1 MPIYPLNP
9 SATPAVVDT
18 SGSLIPT
25 IFSKR
30 MLERFYDATIASQ
43 ISNTDYEGEIRN
55 MGDKVV
61 VNRVPAITISDYRI
75 GDTLTYERPD
85 TEVTELLIDQGHSWS
100 FQLDDVQD
108 AQQLVNMLPLWAEDA
123 SERMKIRVDTNVL
136 AFLLG
141 KALAANRGATAGRI
155 SGDINLGTS
164 VAPLSVGNG
173 AGDVNPIDLIVDL
186 GTVLDEQNV
195 PESGRKLV
203 VPAWFAGLIKKSE
216 LKDASLAGDST
227 SIVRNGRVGVIDRFE
242 LYVSH
247 QLPSPGAAAN
257 KAIFAIHPKA
267 MTFAAQLS
275 KTEKLRAESTF
286 GDLMRGLMVYGRQV
300 MLPEAVAEAII
311 VKA

>member
-1 MPIYPLNP
+1 MAVYPINAL
-9 SATPAVVDT
+9 ATPPVIDT

-30 MLERFYDATIASQ
+30 MLERFYDASIAPM

-55 MGDKVV
+55 MGDKVI
-61 VNRVPAITISDYRI
+61 VNRVPAITISDYEI
-75 GDTLTYERPD
+75 GDLLTYERPA
-85 TEVTELLIDQGHSWS
+85 TETTELLINQGHSWS

-108 AQQLVNMLPLWAEDA
+108 AQQLTNMLPLWADDA
-123 SERMKIRVDTNVL
+123 SERMKIRVDTNIL

-155 SGDINLGTS
+155 SADINLGTGA
-164 VAPLSVGNG
+164 APLQVGNG

-186 GTVLDEQNV
+186 GTVLDEQNI
-195 PESGRKLV
+195 PESNRKLI
-203 VPAWFAGLIKKSE
+203 VPAWFAGMIKKSE
-216 LKDASLAGDST
+216 LKDASLAGDGT
-227 SIVRNGRVGVIDRFE
+227 SIVRNGRIGIIDRFE
-242 LYVSH
+242 LYVSNL
-247 QLPSPGAAAN
+247 LPSPTAPAN

-300 MLPEAVAEAII
+300 MLPEAVAEAVIT
-311 VKA
+311 KA